1 MNVKRSFHLFALA
14 ILGSVVSWLLINK
27 LIITISFWKYL
38 LVETI
43 IIVSKMIYEK
53 EKARLDNKGNAT

>member
-53 EKARLDNKGNAT
+53 EKERLDNKGNAS

>member
-1 MNVKRSFHLFALA
+1 MNVKRSIHLFTLA

-53 EKARLDNKGNAT
+53 EKERLDNKGNAS